1 MLCAWLVTGDNKYK
15 EIAQQTFDFLLS
27 NIFTENGIE
36 VISNKTWYIKGMEK
50 EKYGEQPI
58 DVAYTIIALSKF
70 SDIFKDSEYLRKL
83 KIAFNWFLGHNRLSH
98 IIYNPCTTGCFDGLE
113 ENSINI
119 NQGAE
124 SILSYLIAR
133 MTVEKYLKVKPYQ
146 MQKQEYF
153 KTFKKQGNRLIQKT

>member
-1 MLCAWLVTGDNKYK
+1 
-15 EIAQQTFDFLLS
+15 
-27 NIFTENGIE
+27 
-36 VISNKTWYIKGMEK
+36 
-50 EKYGEQPI
+50 
-58 DVAYTIIALSKF
+58 LSKF